1 MKAPCS
7 MSSQVI
13 EFIDRTQSG
22 PKRKKDSAGH
32 LGNAPPMRS
41 RFIAMLFSHLGR
53 AHCRH
58 DNKDPSDHV
67 GVCVTL
73 GSAGMQD
80 I

>member
-58 DNKDPSDHV
+58 EMKGPPNHV
-67 GVCVTL
+67 DVCVIL
-73 GSAGMQD
+73 GNAGMQD